1 MSVQYIL
8 HRDVHPG
15 NMLNGGIRDR
25 NGGRIE
31 KKLEEEMKKE
41 LNETTANSKGCRD
54 DNYFSKENI
63 PLNIL
68 MKQKKEEFEMES
80 DNMNDSILEKNTN
93 YSQSDNKIIPIIIDA
108 ESYSN
113 YNKKTVEVCRESIEE
128 LGSKGLLYL
137 FTEFPGLSMHKSLQ
151 VNSKFF
157 WQDYS
162 QSPMLENLTQI
173 LPHCECYDVNV

>member
-1 MSVQYIL
+1 MSVQYIF

-15 NMLNGGIRDR
+15 NMLNENLEVVDARLIGGEELEA
-25 NGGRIE
+25 GLKTE
-31 KKLEEEMKKE
+31 MKEELKKKLEEKMKKE

-54 DNYFSKENI
+54 DNNFSKENI

-80 DNMNDSILEKNTN
+80 DNMNDSIIEKNTN
-93 YSQSDNKIIPIIIDA
+93 YSQSDNKIIPIINDG
-108 ESYSN
+108 ESY
-113 YNKKTVEVCRESIEE
+113 KKTVEVCRESIEE

-151 VNSKFF
+151 ETLQNFF
-157 WQDYS
+157 GK
-162 QSPMLENLTQI
+162 TI
-173 LPHCECYDVNV
+173 LKVLC